1 MAYKSKYTG
10 VQIDQKLDKVAELEQ
25 KIDNAGGG
33 GRSRYPNSLW
43 RGR

>member
-10 VQIDQKLDKVAELEQ
+10 GQIDQKLDKVAELEQ

-33 GRSRYPNSLW
+33 A
-43 RGR
+43 